1 MNTEQKSKN
10 IFTYT
15 KIECLGQK
23 KVFRK
28 FWLADCYQLTVLHQ
42 AAKPVSN
49 ALNRSLDISLHKFK
63 SQ

>member
-23 KVFRK
+23 KVFKK
-28 FWLADCYQLTVLHQ
+28 FWLTDCYQLTVLHQ
-42 AAKPVSN
+42 AAKPASN